1 MYGDLDVDFTKT
13 NEVQC
18 VNVGDGGGTCIV
30 IMRGHTFEE
39 FPSKLADKGLHN
51 TIAPVLKG
59 ESDDGREECGD
70 NNRLKDE
77 GSQFPWCG

>member
-1 MYGDLDVDFTKT
+1 MFDIFCEPFDAMYGDLDVDFTKT

-39 FPSKLADKGLHN
+39 FPSKLAGKS
-51 TIAPVLKG
+51 A
-59 ESDDGREECGD
+59 
-70 NNRLKDE
+70 
-77 GSQFPWCG
+77 